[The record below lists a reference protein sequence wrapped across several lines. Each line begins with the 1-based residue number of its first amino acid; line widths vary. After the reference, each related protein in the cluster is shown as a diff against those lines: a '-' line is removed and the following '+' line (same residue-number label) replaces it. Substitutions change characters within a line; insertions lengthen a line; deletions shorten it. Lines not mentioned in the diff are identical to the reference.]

1 MSAISIQI
9 AGGKLLY
16 RPGEKISGVVSWS
29 AERASASIEVRLFW
43 FTTGESPRQIGMVA
57 TTVFSRAVRHDNQ
70 PFEFVLPAKPWSF
83 EGRLA
88 GLYWAVEAVLLPTR
102 ACARTVITVSP
113 DGQVISLR
121 AHDQAGEGIGE

>member
-1 MSAISIQI
+1 MSVISIQI
-9 AGGKLLY
+9 DGGKLHY

-29 AERASASIEVRLFW
+29 AERAPASIEVRLFW

-57 TTVFSRAVRHDNQ
+57 RTVFSRPAAHDNQ
-70 PFEFVLPAKPWSF
+70 RFEFVLPAKPWSF

-88 GLYWAVEAVLLPTR
+88 GLYWAVEAILLPTR
-102 ACARTVITVSP
+102 VCARTVITVGP

-121 AHDQAGEGIGE
+121 AHSQAVDGMGE